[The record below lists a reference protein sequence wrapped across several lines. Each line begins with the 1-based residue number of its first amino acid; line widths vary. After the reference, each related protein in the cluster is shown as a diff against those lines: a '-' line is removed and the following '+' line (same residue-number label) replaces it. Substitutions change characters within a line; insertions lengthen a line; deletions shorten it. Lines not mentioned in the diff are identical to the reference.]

1 MTHSTL
7 PYFYPDNYLAKRC
20 AKYYIKICSLSFRS
34 PAIVCLICPLTL
46 MSDQNSSS
54 ACFDFFPVFSIE
66 ILLEVL
72 AKEYFKSNI
81 EDHQDGI

>member
-1 MTHSTL
+1 
-7 PYFYPDNYLAKRC
+7 
-20 AKYYIKICSLSFRS
+20 
-34 PAIVCLICPLTL
+34 

-81 EDHQDGI
+81 EDHQDGIWAAVGLICLFF